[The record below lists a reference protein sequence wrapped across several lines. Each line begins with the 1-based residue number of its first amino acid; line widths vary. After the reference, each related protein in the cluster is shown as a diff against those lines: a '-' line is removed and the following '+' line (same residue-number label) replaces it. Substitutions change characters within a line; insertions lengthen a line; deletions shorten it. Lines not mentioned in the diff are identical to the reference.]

1 MNQKSYYEVSKHAY
15 ATHGQRIGNSII
27 DGLNLGVL
35 FFAIVYLNA
44 KFGNA
49 SLWFWCKSLNW
60 FEQWLYFGLIEVFY
74 YLALELTFGTTIGKL
89 VSRTMIVDEFGE
101 KPPPQAYAIRSFA
114 RIIPFERFS
123 FLTAFC
129 RGWHDIISNTC
140 VVDIETFNKEKET
153 FYQNQKAKNGHN

>member
-1 MNQKSYYEVSKHAY
+1 MEQKKYYEVSKHAY

-27 DGLNLGVL
+27 DSFNLSI
-35 FFAIVYLNA
+35 IVFITLYLNA

-49 SLWFWCKSLNW
+49 SLLFWCKSLNW
-60 FEQWLYFGLIEVFY
+60 LAQWFYFGLCEVFY
-74 YLALELTFGTTIGKL
+74 YLILELTFGTTIGKL

-101 KPPPQAYAIRSFA
+101 KPLLHAYVVRSFS

-140 VVDIETFNKEKET
+140 VVDIETFHKEKET
-153 FYQNQKAKNGHN
+153 FYQNQKNKDGHN